1 MLTSMPLLRRLIS
14 APEKGR
20 MQQAGSTGRQKHA
33 ALPNTDV
40 RYTIRLENC
49 CCYREAGSRVS

>member
-20 MQQAGSTGRQKHA
+20 MQQAGSTGQPKARSVAK
-33 ALPNTDV
+33 
-40 RYTIRLENC
+40 Y
-49 CCYREAGSRVS
+49 